1 MCNKAINTSP
11 STIQF
16 VRECCKTYAKC
27 VKAVDTCPLAFESV
41 PGQYKTQEM
50 CDRDVSEDS
59 FMLRYCLYKYKIQ
72 EMCDNPVNDC
82 LSATKFVPNWFV
94 ASKIIKKS
102 QKTLFTDDD
111 ILLFDENW

>member
-16 VRECCKTYAKC
+16 VRECCKTYPKC

-50 CDRDVSEDS
+50 CDRDVSEDP
-59 FMLRYCLYKYKIQ
+59 FMLRYCLYKYRIQ
-72 EMCDNPVNDC
+72 EMCDKAINDC